1 MGRKAKLA
9 LKSSF
14 FCFVFIPTFLHLTQA
29 LDTYVTSCHIID
41 LFLECLLVATLWFI
55 VWLAFVLLQIWKI
68 PLFIFKELKLVLEP
82 FDPREVTLRVEKPRG
97 KRKLKDDTAR
107 DDEMSEAKGYE
118 NTAVMDEED
127 EE

>member
-1 MGRKAKLA
+1 MCIRD
-9 LKSSF
+9 S
-14 FCFVFIPTFLHLTQA
+14 
-29 LDTYVTSCHIID
+29 
-41 LFLECLLVATLWFI
+41 
-55 VWLAFVLLQIWKI
+55 
-68 PLFIFKELKLVLEP
+68 
-82 FDPREVTLRVEKPRG
+82 PREVTLRVEKPRG